1 MQLVVISCTNSN
13 DELMSLAQKIQFRY
27 KSMESINEKRVI
39 DIYRLID
46 TIDIN
51 QIRFSTEFYRL
62 INRYRVL
69 AIDFVGIIGQLT

>member
-27 KSMESINEKRVI
+27 KSMESINEKCAI

-62 INRYRVL
+62 INRYRFL
-69 AIDFVGIIGQLT
+69 AIDYVGIIGQLT